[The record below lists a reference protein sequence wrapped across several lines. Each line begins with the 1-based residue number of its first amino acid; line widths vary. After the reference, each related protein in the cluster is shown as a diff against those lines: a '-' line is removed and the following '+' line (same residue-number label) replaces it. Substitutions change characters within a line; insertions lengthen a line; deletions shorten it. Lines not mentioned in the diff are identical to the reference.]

1 LASQAIYLTTQR
13 YCSSVEYII
22 RLRSSVKLLNLYVA
36 KRLVH
41 RLLKLTHSYQVR
53 IIGILVV
60 ALLRFGLFGSATL
73 EMEGRITLQGLIDNI
88 LFASVVIWETSRAV
102 VLFFHRRYALQLSIK
117 RYLLET
123 FGVLL
128 ANSILYGA
136 IMLLHESPQ
145 EILAVKPI
153 YLLYGFLYTFLFGVL
168 VAAFY
173 ELLFYMEAWKKATQE
188 AEELKKINLMVQ
200 LESLKNQ
207 VKPHFLFNSLNTL
220 TALVEKDPAKAVK
233 FIAELAQVYRYLLQS
248 NEKELIG
255 LDQELQFTQAYFFL
269 LRTRFGEGISL
280 RVEVAANL
288 KNYLIPP
295 LTLQILLENAM
306 KHNQVS
312 VRKPLAVFIRNEQ
325 DWLVVSNSLQ
335 PKRGLVLSNG
345 MGLTNIAAKYRI
357 LNQPEIIILKEPH
370 FFTVKVPLIKT
381 DFA

>member
-1 LASQAIYLTTQR
+1 M
-13 YCSSVEYII
+13 
-22 RLRSSVKLLNLYVA
+22 
-36 KRLVH
+36 
-41 RLLKLTHSYQVR
+41 KLTHSYQIR

-88 LFASVVIWETSRAV
+88 LIASVIIWETSRAV
-102 VLFFHRRYALQLSIK
+102 VLFFHRRYALQLSVK
-117 RYLLET
+117 RYILET
-123 FGVLL
+123 FGVLS
-128 ANSILYGA
+128 ANGILYGV

-153 YLLYGFLYTFLFGVL
+153 FLLYGFLYTFLFGVL

-173 ELLFYMEAWKKATQE
+173 ELLFYMDAWKKATQE
-188 AEELKKINLMVQ
+188 AEELKKINLMAQ

-220 TALVEKDPAKAVK
+220 TALVEKDSVQAVK

-248 NEKELIG
+248 SEKELIG

-269 LRTRFGEGISL
+269 LRTRFGEGITL
-280 RVEVAANL
+280 KMQVAENL
-288 KNYLIPP
+288 MNCLIPP

-312 VRKPLAVFIRNEQ
+312 VRKPLDVIIQSEQ
-325 DWLVVSNSLQ
+325 DWLVISNNLQ
-335 PKRGLVLSNG
+335 PKRGTVLSNG
-345 MGLTNIAAKYRI
+345 MGLTNITAKYKI
-357 LNQPEIIILKEPH
+357 LNQPEVIILKEPNC
-370 FFTVKVPLIKT
+370 FTVKVPLIK
-381 DFA
+381 AQAA

>member
-1 LASQAIYLTTQR
+1 M
-13 YCSSVEYII
+13 
-22 RLRSSVKLLNLYVA
+22 
-36 KRLVH
+36 
-41 RLLKLTHSYQVR
+41 KLTHSYQIR
-53 IIGILVV
+53 IIGIMVV

-73 EMEGRITLQGLIDNI
+73 EMEGKITLQGLLDNI
-88 LFASVVIWETSRAV
+88 LLASVVIWETSRAV
-102 VLFFHRRYALQLSIK
+102 VLFFHRRYALQLSVK
-117 RYLLET
+117 RYFLELL
-123 FGVLL
+123 GVLL
-128 ANSILYGA
+128 ANAILYGA
-136 IMLLHESPQ
+136 LMLLHESPQ

-153 YLLYGFLYTFLFGVL
+153 FLLYGFLYTFLFGVL

-188 AEELKKINLMVQ
+188 AEELKKINLIAQ

-220 TALVEKDPAKAVK
+220 TALVETDSAKAVK

-280 RVEVAANL
+280 GIDVAENL

-312 VRKPLAVFIRNEQ
+312 VRKPLTVSIRSEQ
-325 DWLVVSNSLQ
+325 DWLVVRNNFQ
-335 PKRGLVLSNG
+335 PKRGQVLTNKV
-345 MGLTNIAAKYRI
+345 GLANIAAKYKI
-357 LNQPEIIILKEPH
+357 LDQPAIIITQEPES
-370 FFTVKVPLIKT
+370 FTVKVPLIKAET
-381 DFA
+381 A

>member
-1 LASQAIYLTTQR
+1 M
-13 YCSSVEYII
+13 
-22 RLRSSVKLLNLYVA
+22 
-36 KRLVH
+36 
-41 RLLKLTHSYQVR
+41 
-53 IIGILVV
+53 VV

-73 EMEGRITLQGLIDNI
+73 EMEGKITLQGLLDNI
-88 LFASVVIWETSRAV
+88 LLASVVIWETSRAV
-102 VLFFHRRYALQLSIK
+102 VLFFHRRYALQLSVK
-117 RYLLET
+117 RYFLELL
-123 FGVLL
+123 GVLL
-128 ANSILYGA
+128 ANAILYGA
-136 IMLLHESPQ
+136 LMLLHESPQ

-153 YLLYGFLYTFLFGVL
+153 FLLYGFLYTFLFGVL

-188 AEELKKINLMVQ
+188 AEELKKINLIAQ

-220 TALVEKDPAKAVK
+220 TALVETDSAKAVK

-280 RVEVAANL
+280 GIDVAENL

-312 VRKPLAVFIRNEQ
+312 VRKPLTVSIRSEQ
-325 DWLVVSNSLQ
+325 DWLVVRNNFQ
-335 PKRGLVLSNG
+335 PKRGQVLTNKV
-345 MGLTNIAAKYRI
+345 GLANIAAKYKI
-357 LNQPEIIILKEPH
+357 LDQPAIIITQEPES
-370 FFTVKVPLIKT
+370 FTVKVPLIKAET
-381 DFA
+381 A